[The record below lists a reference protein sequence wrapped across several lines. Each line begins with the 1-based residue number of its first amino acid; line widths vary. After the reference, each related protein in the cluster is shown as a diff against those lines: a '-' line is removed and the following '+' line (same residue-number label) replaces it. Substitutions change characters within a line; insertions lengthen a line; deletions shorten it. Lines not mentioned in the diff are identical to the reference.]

1 MEPTMRAQMGRTI
14 EELMDADPRLAVVLA
29 DISEGYFERAA
40 AAHPERVIKVG
51 IMEQT
56 AVSLAAGLALEGFIP
71 VCHSIAPFIVER
83 PFEQIK
89 DDFCY
94 QRLGGNFISIGA
106 SYDYGTDGMTHQA
119 PGDVPIL
126 RTLPRMEVVVPGT
139 PGEFDAL
146 FRQSYADGAPTYF
159 RLHVQQNVADR
170 PVRFGRLHV
179 ERTGSRAT
187 VVVVGPMLDRTLEA
201 ADGLDVGILYC
212 TTVAPFDGDT
222 LRAVVG
228 DALVN
233 AVILI
238 EPYYEGTLVPEI
250 VRELSP
256 APVRVE
262 AIGIPRRVLSRY
274 GGPDEHDADLGLTA
288 GGIRGRMEAFLA
300 AAPRP

>member
-1 MEPTMRAQMGRTI
+1 MRAQMGRTI
-14 EELMDADPRLAVVLA
+14 EALMDADPRLAVVLA

-40 AAHPERVIKVG
+40 AAHPERAINVG

-94 QRLGGNFISIGA
+94 QGLGGNFISIGA
-106 SYDYGTDGMTHQA
+106 SYDYGTDGMTHHA

-146 FRQSYADGAPTYF
+146 FRESYADGEPTYF
-159 RLHVQQNVADR
+159 RLHTQQNAADR
-170 PVRFGRLHV
+170 AVRFGRLHV
-179 ERTGSRAT
+179 EREGSRAT

-201 ADGLDVGILYC
+201 AAGLDVGILYC
-212 TTVAPFDGDT
+212 TTVAPFDGDI
-222 LRAVVG
+222 LRAAVG
-228 DALVN
+228 GTGGHD
-233 AVILI
+233 VILI
-238 EPYYEGTLVPEI
+238 EPYYEGTLVPEV
-250 VRELSP
+250 VRALRA
-256 APVRVE
+256 APVRIE

-274 GGPDEHDADLGLTA
+274 GGPEEHDADLGLTA
-288 GGIRGRMEAFLA
+288 DGIRRRMEAFLA
-300 AAPRP
+300 GS